1 MPGRILAIDYGRVR
15 IGLALSDPFRLTAQ
29 PLAVLSRTNRANDLR
44 LLRDV
49 CRQHEVRKIV
59 VGYPLHLNGAESE
72 MAKQAAGFAARL
84 QKNLG
89 LPVELTEERLTS
101 WEAQQ
106 NRRSVNA
113 AQGRGRSLDDLAAA
127 LILRD
132 FLERNRAQDSLPLAT
147 EAY

>member
-1 MPGRILAIDYGRVR
+1 
-15 IGLALSDPFRLTAQ
+15 
-29 PLAVLSRTNRANDLR
+29 
-44 LLRDV
+44 
-49 CRQHEVRKIV
+49 V

-101 WEAQQ
+101 WEARQ
-106 NRRSVNA
+106 NRRSVNT

-147 EAY
+147 EAC

>member
-106 NRRSVNA
+106 NRRSVNT

>member
-1 MPGRILAIDYGRVR
+1 MKASLNRKLPRSSRAPDMPGRILAIDYGRVKM
-15 IGLALSDPFRLTAQ
+15 GLALSDPFRLTAQ
-29 PLAVLSRTNRANDLR
+29 PLAVFSRTNRANDLR
-44 LLRDV
+44 RLRDL

-101 WEAQQ
+101 WEARQ
-106 NRRSVNA
+106 NRRSVNT
-113 AQGRGRSLDDLAAA
+113 AQ
-127 LILRD
+127 
-132 FLERNRAQDSLPLAT
+132 
-147 EAY
+147 

>member
-1 MPGRILAIDYGRVR
+1 MPGRILAIDYGRVKM
-15 IGLALSDPFRLTAQ
+15 GLALSDPFRLTAQ
-29 PLAVLSRTNRANDLR
+29 PLAVFSRTNRANDLR
-44 LLRDV
+44 RLRNL

-106 NRRSVNA
+106 NRRSVNT

-147 EAY
+147 EAC